1 MSRRRSEIGLR
12 FALGA
17 SGRSILR
24 MTIVQ
29 GMRPVLAGLVLG
41 AVGASWLSR
50 YFTTLLLDIKPLD
63 LLTYFAVAALLLGT
77 ALGAC
82 DLPGHRAMR
91 IDPAMALRIE

>member
-1 MSRRRSEIGLR
+1 
-12 FALGA
+12 
-17 SGRSILR
+17 
-24 MTIVQ
+24 
-29 GMRPVLAGLVLG
+29 
-41 AVGASWLSR
+41 
-50 YFTTLLLDIKPLD
+50 LDIKPLD